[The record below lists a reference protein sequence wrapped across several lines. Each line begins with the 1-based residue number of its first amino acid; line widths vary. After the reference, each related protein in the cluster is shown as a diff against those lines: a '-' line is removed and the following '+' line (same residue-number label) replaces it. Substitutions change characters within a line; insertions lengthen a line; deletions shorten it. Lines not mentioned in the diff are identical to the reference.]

1 MLFPSLFEFAD
12 FNSLVRKKHT
22 TNFTRIFL
30 QSIVKNVPQDNYMWL
45 NELINTEIKH
55 ISLL

>member
-1 MLFPSLFEFAD
+1 MLFTSLFEFAD
-12 FNSLVRKKHT
+12 FNSLVRKEHT

-30 QSIVKNVPQDNYMWL
+30 QGIVKNVPQENYMWL
-45 NELINTEIKH
+45 NELINTEITY